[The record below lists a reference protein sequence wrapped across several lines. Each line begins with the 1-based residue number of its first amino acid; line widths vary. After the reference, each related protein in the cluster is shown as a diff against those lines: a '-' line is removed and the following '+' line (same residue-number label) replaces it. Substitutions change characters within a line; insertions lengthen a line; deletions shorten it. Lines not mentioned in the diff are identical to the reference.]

1 MIYYQLSKMRKA
13 VLYLLLVSAIN
24 QSAVAQSGWLYSLA
38 NVPETIKA
46 KATVI
51 THLHNIDFEV
61 EDIDKAKLSVH
72 KIFTV
77 INGDGR
83 HALLFNEY
91 TSKHVS
97 LDDAEIKVYDL
108 NGKQTARYKK
118 RDMRTVATG
127 EGLIEDGYVTY
138 YDITPTSYPVTVEI
152 KYDVKLKNTL
162 NIPDFRFIHE
172 KEAIVE
178 SNYTAT
184 VPIGIPLRYKP
195 EHTSI
200 QPVITENGKYKTY
213 KWTVKNQPPIEY
225 EEGSASGSG
234 KYPHVKIVSEKFS
247 HYGLQ
252 GELSSWK
259 SFGTWIRYLY
269 QGLDVLPA
277 DREQFF
283 VSLVQNSG
291 TEKEKIK
298 RIYTYLQQNFRYVSI
313 QLGIGGLKPF
323 SAEFTDKKKYGDC
336 KALSNYMKAA
346 LKAVGIK
353 SHVAIINA
361 QHDQEPVD
369 PGFPSNYFN
378 HVILC
383 VPGQKDS
390 IWLECTSSTAE
401 FDELGTFTEN
411 RNALLIT
418 DEGGVLVPTPKSHS
432 SANVISTITSVTIM
446 DDQSGTT
453 ETLFRSKGQYKEMM
467 NDILKE
473 KRDDQKEAIVS
484 FFGFK
489 QPDDFVMSKEES
501 TEGNTTKL
509 KMAISKLPEFNSGN
523 KLFINSRIYSIWP
536 KALPKSEKRKL
547 DYYFRYPFEKT
558 DTTIYKLI
566 PGMKPDVLP
575 KEKELKCAY
584 ASYKSKCWYNDKENS
599 IYSSTTLILTNHKI
613 PPSDY
618 AEVKAFFDNVI
629 QNDSQKIVVVK
640 PDTQK
645 KAF

>member
-1 MIYYQLSKMRKA
+1 MIYHQVRTMRKA
-13 VLYLLLVSAIN
+13 VLYLLLSSSIYQPIA
-24 QSAVAQSGWLYSLA
+24 AQSGWLYSLA

-46 KATVI
+46 KANVI
-51 THLHNIDFEV
+51 THLHNVDLEV
-61 EDIDKAKLSVH
+61 GDLDKAKLSVH

-77 INGDGR
+77 VNGDGR
-83 HALLFNEY
+83 NALVFNEY
-91 TSKHVS
+91 TSKYVS
-97 LDDAEIKVYDL
+97 LDDAEIKVYDQ
-108 NGKQTARYKK
+108 NGKQTAKYKK
-118 RDMRTVATG
+118 KDMRTVATG

-138 YDITPTSYPVTVEI
+138 YDISSTSYPVTVEI
-152 KYDVKLKNTL
+152 KYDIKFKSTL
-162 NIPDFRFIHE
+162 TIPDFRFIDG
-172 KEAIVE
+172 KEAVVE

-184 VPIGIPLRYKP
+184 VPVEIPLRYKP

-200 QPVITENGKYKTY
+200 QPVVTENGKYKTY

-225 EEGSASGSG
+225 EEGSASGSD

-259 SFGTWIRYLY
+259 SFGSWMKDLY

-277 DREQFF
+277 DRQQFF

-313 QLGIGGLKPF
+313 QLGIGGFKPF

-369 PGFPSNYFN
+369 PGFPSNDFN

-390 IWLECTSSTAE
+390 TWLECTSSTSE
-401 FDELGTFTEN
+401 FGELGTFTEN

-418 DEGGVLVPTPKSHS
+418 DAGGVLVPTPKSHS
-432 SANVISTITSVTIM
+432 SANVISTITSVAIM
-446 DDQSGTT
+446 DDLSATT
-453 ETLFRSKGQYKEMM
+453 ETLFRSKGQYLEMM
-467 NDILKE
+467 NDLLKE
-473 KRDDQKEAIVS
+473 KRDDQKETIVS
-484 FFGFK
+484 YFGFK
-489 QPDDFVMSKEES
+489 QPDDFVMTKEGPVD
-501 TEGNTTKL
+501 GNIVKL

-523 KLFINSRIYSIWP
+523 KLFINPRIYSIWP
-536 KALPKSEKRKL
+536 RALPKSEKRKL
-547 DYYFRYPFEKT
+547 DYYFRFPFEKT
-558 DTTIYKLI
+558 DTTIYKLV

-575 KEKELKCAY
+575 KEKELKCTY
-584 ASYKSKCWYNDKENS
+584 ASYKSKCWYDDKENS
-599 IYSSTTLILTNHKI
+599 IYSSSTLILNNHKI

-618 AEVKAFFDNVI
+618 AEVKTFFDNVM

-640 PDTQK
+640 PDTPK